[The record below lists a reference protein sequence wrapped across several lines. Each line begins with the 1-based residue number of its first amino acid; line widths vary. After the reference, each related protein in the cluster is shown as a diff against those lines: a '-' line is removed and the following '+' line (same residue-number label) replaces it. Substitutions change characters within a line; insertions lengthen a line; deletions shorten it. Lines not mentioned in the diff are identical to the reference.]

1 MAAIDASAYLA
12 FVPDCSPSINLANPC
27 FCASFK
33 AYLGN
38 SPFPVTGAVP
48 PVPSDGEEPL
58 VSVFPL
64 EAFKSTCLP
73 LYIDAIIFDIALDNR
88 SNTPNSETEGAPP
101 EVAPASVPSLF
112 PPLVEPNPND
122 DLILE
127 TICLFLDLSE
137 I

>member
-1 MAAIDASAYLA
+1 MNLPTRPPVSALFNRLSTVAYSLPKTSVKLAAIDASAYLA

-48 PVPSDGEEPL
+48 PVPSDGEELL

-64 EAFKSTCLP
+64 EANKSTCLP
-73 LYIDAIIFDIALDNR
+73 LYIDPIIFDIAFDN
-88 SNTPNSETEGAPP
+88 
-101 EVAPASVPSLF
+101 
-112 PPLVEPNPND
+112 
-122 DLILE
+122 
-127 TICLFLDLSE
+127 
-137 I
+137 